1 MLDLTSEQL
10 AVIRGG
16 IIMENV
22 DRNPATVTEVDAMAT
37 EQEDAKMAVDMPNA
51 TTSAPA
57 PHTEQPSPVKAAPAK
72 DESWEYIRNMRTD
85 YALNRPQRAA
95 TRNRRVQMGSTS
107 ESIQLVECEE
117 FMNAASDGEGIE
129 QPFTIDITAEA
140 LFLMDFHAHLSEFE
154 VIGLLAGKWDADRRH
169 LSIREA
175 IPCQRAQG
183 SETRTSVE
191 LDPAS
196 EVQARSEMVE
206 KGLVG
211 SGWYHSHPVFSATPS
226 LKDIENQRN
235 YQTLFR
241 REDSHVEPFVGWIIS
256 PYDPLLPSPISRM
269 CGFFVLE
276 RSQGIKPFRLK
287 SFAIFSLY
295 VSYLGSLRFDVVHR
309 LAEISP
315 NLLYT
320 CERVLQMTKSESGRM
335 ELTAT
340 WREWTS
346 VKEEQQT
353 GGPLRKFDKM
363 KLSLMSYFEDSQA
376 DGAQELGEA
385 LERKIEETW
394 GVTLTERKTE
404 IPTEETITDAKM

>member
-1 MLDLTSEQL
+1 MLGLSSEQL
-10 AVIRGG
+10 GVIRGG
-16 IIMENV
+16 IMMENV
-22 DRNPATVTEVDAMAT
+22 NRSPETATEVDMMAA
-37 EQEDAKMAVDMPNA
+37 EQEDAKIGADVPNA
-51 TTSAPA
+51 TTAAPA
-57 PHTEQPSPVKAAPAK
+57 PHMEQPSPNKTTSTK

-117 FMNAASDGEGIE
+117 FMNASDGEGIE

-140 LFLMDFHAHLSEFE
+140 LLLMDFHAHLSEFE

-287 SFAIFSLY
+287 SFSNLSFACHISRL
-295 VSYLGSLRFDVVHR
+295 LG
-309 LAEISP
+309 
-315 NLLYT
+315 
-320 CERVLQMTKSESGRM
+320 
-335 ELTAT
+335 
-340 WREWTS
+340 
-346 VKEEQQT
+346 
-353 GGPLRKFDKM
+353 
-363 KLSLMSYFEDSQA
+363 LM
-376 DGAQELGEA
+376 
-385 LERKIEETW
+385 W
-394 GVTLTERKTE
+394 
-404 IPTEETITDAKM
+404 